1 MGVAAALVTTAL
13 IGGSLAYFQADGR
26 NVQQQIST
34 RTLGISLTDAQSGE
48 LPGDSLLLE
57 NAMPGENIDLENK
70 LVVKN
75 TGDTPLYTRV
85 TVSKCWGS
93 YEDDSFQKEFDK
105 DSSTIQ
111 VAANDDWY
119 IMENTDENHENL
131 YLYYRAP
138 LDVAG
143 QTSSILKSLEIA
155 ETLTNEYTD
164 KGIQLDVQVDA
175 VQASESVVARQD
187 ALLAEWGVWAD
198 NKRYVDVYIH
208 KCSFNDCS
216 KYKRRR
222 KKCDYN
228 NNHW

>member
-1 MGVAAALVTTAL
+1 MAAALVTTAL

-70 LVVKN
+70 LVVTN
-75 TGDTPLYTRV
+75 TGDTPLYT
-85 TVSKCWGS
+85 
-93 YEDDSFQKEFDK
+93 
-105 DSSTIQ
+105 SSTIQ

-119 IMENTDENHENL
+119 IMENTDENDENL

-187 ALLAEWGVWAD
+187 ALLAEWGVWAEFD
-198 NKRYVDVYIH
+198 GDGNILSVEE
-208 KCSFNDCS
+208 
-216 KYKRRR
+216 
-222 KKCDYN
+222 
-228 NNHW
+228 

>member
-1 MGVAAALVTTAL
+1 MRSEKENITYGRGSRSRNNSINRRVSGIFPGRWKKRPAANQYKD
-13 IGGSLAYFQADGR
+13 IGNQPDRCPVG
-26 NVQQQIST
+26 
-34 RTLGISLTDAQSGE
+34 GITGGL
-48 LPGDSLLLE
+48 LLLE

-111 VAANDDWY
+111 VVANDDWY

-155 ETLTNEYTD
+155 ETLTNEYTG

-187 ALLAEWGVWAD
+187 ALLAEWGVWAEFD
-198 NKRYVDVYIH
+198 GDGNILSVEE
-208 KCSFNDCS
+208 
-216 KYKRRR
+216 
-222 KKCDYN
+222 
-228 NNHW
+228 